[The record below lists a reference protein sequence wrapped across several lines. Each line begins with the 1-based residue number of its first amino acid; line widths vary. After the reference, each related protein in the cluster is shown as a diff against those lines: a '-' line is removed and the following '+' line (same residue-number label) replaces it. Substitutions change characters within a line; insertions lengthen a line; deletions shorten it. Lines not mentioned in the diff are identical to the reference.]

1 MERLHDMLTTYN
13 ANIPTDMRT
22 SWSKQFL
29 QPTFPSYWEI
39 TYKVLQFI
47 DREKRIIEI
56 GAGQGDV
63 TAIACYLGFDFIS
76 AYERNIEAANIGKS
90 SVSYSDMI
98 LIKGANSNV
107 SGFSLSMPLLTAI
120 KRTLFRLNISIALPT
135 WR

>member
-76 AYERNIEAANIGKS
+76 AYERNIEAANIAEAKI
-90 SVSYSDMI
+90 SD
-98 LIKGANSNV
+98 
-107 SGFSLSMPLLTAI
+107 
-120 KRTLFRLNISIALPT
+120 LFHRISILSLIHI
-135 WR
+135 

>member
-63 TAIACYLGFDFIS
+63 TATACYLGFNFIS
-76 AYERNIEAANIGKS
+76 AYA
-90 SVSYSDMI
+90 VSYTH
-98 LIKGANSNV
+98 
-107 SGFSLSMPLLTAI
+107 LT
-120 KRTLFRLNISIALPT
+120 LPT
-135 WR
+135 ILRV

>member
-63 TAIACYLGFDFIS
+63 TAIAL
-76 AYERNIEAANIGKS
+76 
-90 SVSYSDMI
+90 
-98 LIKGANSNV
+98 
-107 SGFSLSMPLLTAI
+107 
-120 KRTLFRLNISIALPT
+120 LFRV
-135 WR
+135 